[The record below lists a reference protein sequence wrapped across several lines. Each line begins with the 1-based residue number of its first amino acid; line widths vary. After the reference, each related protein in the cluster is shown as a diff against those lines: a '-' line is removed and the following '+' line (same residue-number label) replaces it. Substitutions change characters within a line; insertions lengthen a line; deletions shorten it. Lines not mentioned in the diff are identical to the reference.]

1 MLNLS
6 ELNVFLVAAECGNFS
21 EAGRRL
27 HLSQPAI
34 SQTISNLEKDMGMD
48 LFERMGRTQRL
59 TEAGQVLK
67 PMALE
72 LIAGAKRVQE
82 TMATLQGEVVGE
94 LNIGCST
101 ASGKYLLP
109 GLIARFRRQF
119 PRVRVNV
126 VVSSRN
132 SVINK
137 VVSGELSLGVS
148 SKKIEH
154 RDLEYEKFFQDDIIL
169 IVASDHPW
177 ADYRLVYPDDLLDEP
192 IIMREE
198 GAGSLEVLLA
208 GLREFDITRD
218 MLNSAMVLGNAEAIE
233 MAVEEGIGIAFISR
247 LAAARGIELG
257 RVVEVKVEG
266 FSLQRDI
273 FITRTRNLPS
283 TRSQLEFWD
292 YVKAA
297 QKEYL
302 LAL

>member
-6 ELNVFLVAAECGNFS
+6 ELNVFLVAAEGGNFS

-119 PRVRVNV
+119 PRV
-126 VVSSRN
+126 
-132 SVINK
+132 
-137 VVSGELSLGVS
+137 
-148 SKKIEH
+148 
-154 RDLEYEKFFQDDIIL
+154 
-169 IVASDHPW
+169 
-177 ADYRLVYPDDLLDEP
+177 
-192 IIMREE
+192 
-198 GAGSLEVLLA
+198 
-208 GLREFDITRD
+208 
-218 MLNSAMVLGNAEAIE
+218 
-233 MAVEEGIGIAFISR
+233 SR
-247 LAAARGIELG
+247 LPKQWFPVRRHWIPP
-257 RVVEVKVEG
+257 RQ
-266 FSLQRDI
+266 FP
-273 FITRTRNLPS
+273 TP
-283 TRSQLEFWD
+283 
-292 YVKAA
+292 
-297 QKEYL
+297 
-302 LAL
+302 